1 MGGGEEPAGLNGAT
15 RPAPGTLSAC
25 PFVPC
30 FALNQS
36 LCSCWFLAN
45 TKEVRLASLVGA
57 GRPKA
62 RPIFF
67 LIFFVK
73 FSNARLSNFK
83 HGLVEIQN
91 MVMQVEKKL
100 IQGKI

>member
-1 MGGGEEPAGLNGAT
+1 MGGGEELAGLNGAA
-15 RPAPGTLSAC
+15 RPAPGTFSAC

-36 LCSCWFLAN
+36 LCSCLFLAN
-45 TKEVRLASLVGA
+45 TKEVGPASLGGA

-67 LIFFVK
+67 SIF
-73 FSNARLSNFK
+73 L
-83 HGLVEIQN
+83 
-91 MVMQVEKKL
+91 
-100 IQGKI
+100 